1 MKKICLA
8 LFFAVLSCNVFGQD
22 WLSLFIGSASKYAS
36 VELSDYRKRLS
47 MEYNVGSN
55 ELDDYY
61 RRCGNNWGNVGL
73 ALEIARTSGKKMN
86 SVCDYYRRYHKQG
99 WNRILLEIGIKPGSS
114 CYDPFYERIHH
125 HHDLWDKHYNSYCD
139 RHGKAHSKD
148 HEKHNNGKH
157 KGHYKNHD
165 KRHK

>member
-73 ALEIARTSGKKMN
+73 ALEIAQTSEKN
-86 SVCDYYRRYHKQG
+86 EQCLRLLQTLSQTELEPYSVG
-99 WNRILLEIGIKPGSS
+99 NRHQTRFFLL
-114 CYDPFYERIHH
+114 
-125 HHDLWDKHYNSYCD
+125 
-139 RHGKAHSKD
+139 
-148 HEKHNNGKH
+148 
-157 KGHYKNHD
+157 
-165 KRHK
+165 